1 MLWGMAG
8 LMFVLCLL
16 VGFLGLPRSLMMWMT
31 GGDSTLPTGYRYVV
45 VMGGAGIPSES
56 GLIRTYHG
64 AALAAGKKGVTCVVA
79 LPCDIAPERGSV
91 GKMRDELVLRGVSP
105 RSVVM
110 EYRGVNTHE
119 QAVNIAHLLGPAA
132 LTDSVV
138 VVTSPLHIRRSL
150 LCFRHAGFQNVA
162 GFAAGSGEVEA
173 DIGSNTL
180 LRYSFWGNL
189 GAGLGVLREGMALVL
204 YRVKGWI

>member
-64 AALAAGKKGVTCVVA
+64 AALAAGKQGVTCVVA

-162 GFAAGSGEVEA
+162 GFAAASGEVEA